1 VRILGL
7 ETSCD
12 ETAAAVVEDGRRALS
27 DVVASQIDVHRRW
40 GGVVPEL
47 ASRNHLVQSLPVVD
61 AALEQAGTTLADL
74 DGIAVTHGPGLAG
87 ALLVGVQLAKS
98 LAWISGKPLIGVHHL
113 AGHLHAIWLTE
124 NPPDFP
130 FLGLVVSGGHTSLY
144 VVDEGPTYRRLGRT
158 LDDAAG
164 EAFDKVAKMLGLPYP
179 GGVQIDRLAKLGNR
193 EAHQFP
199 RALRKRPTLDFS
211 FSGLKTAVLQY
222 LEGRPS
228 RDPPEGAEL
237 NDLCA
242 SFQEA
247 VVDVLTERAVRAA
260 GQHGIQRIVLC
271 GGVAANSRLRE
282 LMVAR
287 AGAEGLETFLPAPR
301 LCTDNAAM
309 IAVAGSLLL
318 ERGERSGLDL
328 EPDPALQL

>member
-1 VRILGL
+1 
-7 ETSCD
+7 
-12 ETAAAVVEDGRRALS
+12 VVS
-27 DVVASQIDVHRRW
+27 SQVDVHRRW

-47 ASRNHLVQSLPVVD
+47 ASRNHLVQVLPVVD

-74 DGIAVTHGPGLAG
+74 DGIAVTMGPGLAG

-113 AGHLHAIWLTE
+113 AGHLHAIRLTE
-124 NPPDFP
+124 HPPEFP

-144 VVDEGPTYRRLGRT
+144 VVDQGPTYRLLGRT

-179 GGVQIDRLAKLGNR
+179 GGVQIDRLAKQGNR

-199 RALRKRPTLDFS
+199 RALRKRDTLDFS
-211 FSGLKTAVLQY
+211 FSGLKTAVLQH
-222 LEGRPS
+222 LES
-228 RDPPEGAEL
+228 RSGATPPEGQEL
-237 NDLCA
+237 ADLCA

-260 GQHGIQRIVLC
+260 RQQGIRRVVLG

-282 LMVAR
+282 LLVER
-287 AGAEGLETFLPAPR
+287 AKAEGLETFLPAPK

-309 IAVAGSLLL
+309 IAVAGTLLL
-318 ERGERSGLDL
+318 ERGHRSGLDL
-328 EPDPALQL
+328 EPNPALLL